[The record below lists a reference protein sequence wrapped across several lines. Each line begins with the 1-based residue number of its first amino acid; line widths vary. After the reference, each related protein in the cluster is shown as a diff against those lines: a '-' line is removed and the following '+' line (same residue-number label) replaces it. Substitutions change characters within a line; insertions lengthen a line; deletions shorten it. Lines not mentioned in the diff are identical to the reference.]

1 MLAAS
6 QALTLSI
13 AIGWNAN
20 GAIAWSTGIAV
31 ASYLWD
37 SQLYDRGA

>member
-6 QALTLSI
+6 QAFTLGT
-13 AIGWNAN
+13 ATGWNAD
-20 GAIAWSTGIAV
+20 GAVAWSVGIAV
-31 ASYLWD
+31 ASYLWA

>member
-6 QALTLSI
+6 QALTVSI

-20 GAIAWSTGIAV
+20 GAIASSVGIAV
-31 ASYLWD
+31 ASYLWA

>member
-20 GAIAWSTGIAV
+20 GADRVERRHRRRLLPLGRV
-31 ASYLWD
+31 
-37 SQLYDRGA
+37 YDRGA